1 MRHFSILNLK
11 ACWKSLPLEV
21 RGSIAIAI
29 PLICLVFSVGANT
42 LLRQKVSQAQ
52 VYVAH
57 TQKVLLSSHSAL
69 IALLDAETGMRG
81 YYLTRQPEFL
91 EPYNSGLVTIG
102 PTLDR
107 LQELVQ
113 DNPPQVQRAKRLA
126 QLAQQRVKILQD
138 RLQELK
144 ASPNSSQLLAP
155 RFAEGKQVMDQFR
168 VELAQFEAEEYRL
181 LNVRIRMLEGQ
192 QDLNAWVMWCSVAI
206 SILGTALALSLL
218 RLLAHELRKR
228 ERRLLESRNLIQA
241 IVANVVDGVLVINPY
256 GKIATFNSA
265 AVAMFGYAADEV
277 IGWDWQQL
285 LTQEADSSQK
295 VLLTALGMI
304 EEAPAQGK
312 IWQAMGLRKNGEWF
326 PIEISI
332 SRIDLEDD
340 RIAII
345 RDISDRLQAAAK
357 LKARA
362 DEFAHLNT
370 ALIATNQSLAERNRE
385 LDQFAYVASHDL
397 KAPLRA
403 IASLS
408 EWIEEDLAEQL
419 PAENQTQMHLLR
431 GRVARLEDLLDGLLE
446 YSRVGR
452 TPATFSTVDVAT
464 LLAEVINSLAPP
476 PTFRVEIAP
485 NMPIFITRKLLLKQV
500 FKHLIDNAIR
510 HHPTKTGCVKVSVQ
524 DQADR
529 YEFAIADNGEGID
542 PQFQAKIYTIFQTLK
557 ARDVQENTGVG
568 LAIVKKIVELEG
580 GVISLE
586 SAIGA
591 GAIFRFTW
599 LKNPIGKDV
608 LADQSL
614 H

>member
-1 MRHFSILNLK
+1 MRHFPLLNLK
-11 ACWKSLPLEV
+11 ACWKALPLEV

-29 PLICLVFSVGANT
+29 PLTCLIVSVGANL

-52 VYVAH
+52 AYVAH

-69 IALLDAETGMRG
+69 IALLDAETGVRG

-91 EPYNSGLVTIG
+91 EPYNSALPTID

-107 LQELVQ
+107 LQELVS
-113 DNPPQVQRAKRLA
+113 DNPAQVQRAKRLA
-126 QLAQQRVKILQD
+126 QIAQKRITRLQNRLQD
-138 RLQELK
+138 LK
-144 ASPNSSQLLAP
+144 ANPNSGQPIP
-155 RFAEGKQVMDQFR
+155 RLGEGKRVMDQFR
-168 VELAQFEAEEYRL
+168 AELAQFEAEEYRL
-181 LNVRIRMLEGQ
+181 LNVRIRVLEGQ
-192 QDLNAWVMWCSVAI
+192 QDFNTWVMWCSVAI

-228 ERRLLESRNLIQA
+228 ERRLLESRNVIQA
-241 IVANVVDGVLVINPY
+241 IVANVVDGVLVISPH

-265 AVAMFGYAADEV
+265 AVDMFGYSPEEV
-277 IGWDWQQL
+277 MGWDWQQL
-285 LTQEADSSQK
+285 LTQEADANQK
-295 VLLTALGMI
+295 VLLTGLGMI

-326 PIEISI
+326 PIEVSI

-345 RDISDRLQAAAK
+345 RDISDRLQTAAK

-362 DEFAHLNT
+362 DELAHLNT

-408 EWIEEDLAEQL
+408 EWIEEDLAAQL
-419 PAENQTQMHLLR
+419 PSENQAQMHLLR
-431 GRVARLEDLLDGLLE
+431 GRVNRLEGLLDGLLE

-452 TPATFSTVDVAT
+452 TPATFVTVNVAT
-464 LLAEVINSLAPP
+464 LLAEVITILAPP

-485 NMPIFITRKLLLKQV
+485 NMPTFITRKLLLKQV
-500 FKHLIDNAIR
+500 FTHLIDNAIR
-510 HHPTKTGCVKVSVQ
+510 HHPTETGCVKVSVQ
-524 DQADR
+524 DQGDR

-557 ARDVQENTGVG
+557 ARDVQENTGAG